1 MDRNAK
7 PFVPG
12 RKMNVTIKSPSGQE
26 INVEAFKRHGASGSI
41 SGFPSPISVV
51 PGSPAR
57 KVIRMES
64 EDAKRERLAE
74 EQRQKEKE
82 ESEKAKKEEAER
94 IRKEKEEAERLRK
107 VKEKE
112 DEARRKKEEEEKE
125 RLRKADEEKERVRK
139 ADEEKRRLE
148 EEHRLKEE
156 QEKERLRKEE
166 EEKERLRREEEER
179 EKERLRKEAEEKAK
193 AEAEAEAA
201 AAAAAAVAA
210 ASESVL
216 KDAQKT
222 EEPEEGEVDEKDDSK
237 SHDKPPLRLDTAVVS
252 PEPKRRPGPLDLSGT
267 KGPIVPPLPSALAT
281 ARIIDDLGGINY
293 PEGIKSPKVE
303 LNINAKQGK
312 FR

>member
-7 PFVPG
+7 PFVPQ
-12 RKMNVTIKSPSGQE
+12 RKMNVTIKNPSSGQE
-26 INVEAFKRHGASGSI
+26 ISVETFKRHGASGSI
-41 SGFPSPISVV
+41 SGFSSPISAA

-82 ESEKAKKEEAER
+82 EAEKAKKEEAER

-107 VKEKE
+107 EKEKE

-139 ADEEKRRLE
+139 AEEEKRRLE

-166 EEKERLRREEEER
+166 EEKERLRKDEE

-201 AAAAAAVAA
+201 AAAAAAAA
-210 ASESVL
+210 ASESLV

-222 EEPEEGEVDEKDDSK
+222 EEPEEGEVDEKDDGK
-237 SHDKPPLRLDTAVVS
+237 AHDKPPLRLDTAVVS

-281 ARIIDDLGGINY
+281 ARIIDDLGGISY
-293 PEGIKSPKVE
+293 PEGIKSPKIE